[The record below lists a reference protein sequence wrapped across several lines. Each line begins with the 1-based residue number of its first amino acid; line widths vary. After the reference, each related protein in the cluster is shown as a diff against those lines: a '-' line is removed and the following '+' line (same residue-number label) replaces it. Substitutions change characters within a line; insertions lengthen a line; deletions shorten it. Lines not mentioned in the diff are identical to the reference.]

1 MRIFL
6 ASINTLI
13 RESKKELLN
22 EYDLNEKRY
31 ILCSFIEGEKN
42 CKLSLQLSGGIEN
55 FLLDS
60 GAFTFMNTKTGIKKD
75 ELQNYCEEYIK
86 FINKY
91 DIKYFFEMDVDAIF
105 GIEYVEYLRNLI
117 EKKTNKKCI
126 PVWHANRG
134 IEYWKK
140 MCDNY
145 DYIAIGGLVTGKTN
159 LSKQKIDLIRKLT
172 SYARKK
178 NVKVHG
184 LGFTTIRLLNSIP
197 FYSVD
202 STSWIKIVAFQAC
215 LHKFD
220 VKTHQ
225 LKSFKIPNNN
235 AKKRINFDNCLRF
248 NFNEWLK
255 YQRYMDTK
263 KW

>member
-6 ASINTLI
+6 ASANTLA
-13 RESKKELLN
+13 RAQKKDLLDEFN
-22 EYDLNEKRY
+22 LNEKRY
-31 ILCSFIEGEKN
+31 VLCSFIEGEKA
-42 CKLSLQLSGGIEN
+42 CEISLKLSGGIDN

-60 GAFTFMNTKTGIKKD
+60 GAFTFMNTKDNIAKK
-75 ELQNYCEEYIK
+75 ELEVYCEKYIQ

-91 DIKYFFEMDVDAIF
+91 DIKYFFEMDVDSIF
-105 GIEYVEYLRNLI
+105 GIEYVEYLRNII
-117 EKKTNKKCI
+117 EQKTNKKCI

-134 IEYWKK
+134 IEYWKQ

-159 LSKQKIDLIRKLT
+159 LSKQKIELIKKLT
-172 SYARKK
+172 SFARNK

-184 LGFTTIRLLNSIP
+184 LGFTSIKQLNLIP

-202 STSWIKIVAFQAC
+202 STSWIKSIAFRAD
-215 LHKFD
+215 LYKFNN
-220 VKTHQ
+220 KTHQ
-225 LKSFKIPNNN
+225 LKCFKIPNNN
-235 AKKRINFDNCLRF
+235 TNKRINFGNCLRH

-255 YQRYMDTK
+255 YQRYMDTQ